1 MRVRDGWT
9 PMIMKIDPILVAL
22 GLVAIVMTAGAPMRA
37 WAEEA
42 GAASAGE
49 DGLSLVA
56 NFGTPINAIE
66 TGAAW
71 RDGPGTAPMTAGV
84 RYGLD
89 GWLRLDAGIGFQP
102 GLRDATAGL
111 GAASAAP
118 DAPVSTMMGTSGF
131 GAGVSARVDLNAATG
146 LSLWGARST
155 VGAGFAAGHL
165 ETPGDLYRD
174 GAGAA
179 VAVAPVTD
187 TGVSW
192 RATAGT
198 NVRFGAGLSLDFAYT
213 YTGRGGLGTAGR
225 GVAPSLSPGAT
236 APSAIN
242 ADETGDHGMAMGL
255 RLRF

>member
-1 MRVRDGWT
+1 MGVRDTW
-9 PMIMKIDPILVAL
+9 MLKIVRMAPNSMAVGLVAL
-22 GLVAIVMTAGAPMRA
+22 LVVAGVPMCA
-37 WAEEA
+37 GAEEA
-42 GAASAGE
+42 DAASAGE

-71 RDGPGTAPMTAGV
+71 RDGPGAAPVTAGV

-89 GWLRLDAGIGFQP
+89 GWLGLDAGIGFRP

-118 DAPVSTMMGTSGF
+118 DAPVSAMMGASGF
-131 GAGVSARVDLNAATG
+131 GAGVSARVDINAATG

-155 VGAGFAAGHL
+155 LGAGFSAGHL
-165 ETPGDLYRD
+165 ETPAGLYRD

-187 TGVSW
+187 SGVSW
-192 RATAGT
+192 SATAGT
-198 NVRFGAGLSLDFAYT
+198 NVSFGAGLSLDFAYT
-213 YTGRGGLGTAGR
+213 YTGRGGLGNAGH
-225 GVAPSLSPGAT
+225 GVEPGLSPGAT
-236 APSAIN
+236 APSSPN
-242 ADETGDHGMAMGL
+242 ADGSGDHGMAMGL

>member
-9 PMIMKIDPILVAL
+9 LRAVKIAPIPMAL
-22 GLVAIVMTAGAPMRA
+22 GLVALLMTAGAPTHA
-37 WAEEA
+37 GAEEA
-42 GAASAGE
+42 GASPAGE

-56 NFGTPINAIE
+56 NFGPPLNAIE

-71 RDGPGTAPMTAGV
+71 RDGPGGAPMTAGV

-118 DAPVSTMMGTSGF
+118 DAPFNAMMGTSGF
-131 GAGVSARVDLNAATG
+131 GAGVSARVDVNAATG

-165 ETPGDLYRD
+165 ETPAGLYRD

-198 NVRFGAGLSLDFAYT
+198 NLRFGAGLSLDFAYT
-213 YTGRGGLGTAGR
+213 YTGRGGLGTAGH
-225 GVAPSLSPGAT
+225 GVGPGLSPGAT
-236 APSAIN
+236 APSATN
-242 ADETGDHGMAMGL
+242 ADATGDHGMAMGL